1 MKSLSVI
8 LKPNDLSSQQSS
20 FLHCCPWYSVKT
32 EGNYA
37 QWEDFQLE
45 IVSSCWGNVLC
56 NLGMF
61 LDMGSKKMGEWNCQ
75 RIQEVRLQLS

>member
-1 MKSLSVI
+1 M
-8 LKPNDLSSQQSS
+8 
-20 FLHCCPWYSVKT
+20 
-32 EGNYA
+32 

-61 LDMGSKKMGEWNCQ
+61 LDMASKKGRMELPEDAGGQPIAE
-75 RIQEVRLQLS
+75 ITI